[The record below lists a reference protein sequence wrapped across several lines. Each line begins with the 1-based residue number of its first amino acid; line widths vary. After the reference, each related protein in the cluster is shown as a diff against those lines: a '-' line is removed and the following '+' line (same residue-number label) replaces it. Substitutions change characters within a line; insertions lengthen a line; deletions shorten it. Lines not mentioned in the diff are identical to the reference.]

1 MAALIR
7 AYQPADQ
14 QPVRELIS
22 SILAEFGF
30 SLAIG
35 GLERDLSELATRY
48 GSANAGFWVAES
60 DGSVVGTVAIRP
72 KEGRRCELK
81 RLYLNPAWRG
91 RGLGQELYGHAES
104 FARSAGYEVIWV
116 ESSRRFGRAHRLYDR
131 NGFLLIE
138 QLQNDWEDNVYE
150 KTLR

>member
-14 QPVRELIS
+14 QPVRQLIAS
-22 SILAEFGF
+22 VLSEFGF

-35 GLERDLSELATRY
+35 GLERDLSELAMRY
-48 GSANAGFWVAES
+48 GNANAGFWVAEAF
-60 DGSVVGTVAIRP
+60 GSVVGTVAIRP
-72 KEGRRCELK
+72 KEGRTCELK

-91 RGLGQELYGHAES
+91 RGLGQELYSHAES

-131 NGFLLIE
+131 NGFHLVE

-150 KTLR
+150 KNLR

>member
-1 MAALIR
+1 MLIR

-14 QPVRELIS
+14 QPVRGLIAS
-22 SILAEFGF
+22 VLSEFGF

-35 GLERDLSELATRY
+35 GLERDLSELAARY
-48 GSANAGFWVAES
+48 GSADAGFWVAES
-60 DGSVVGTVAIRP
+60 AGAIIGTVAIRP
-72 KEGRRCELK
+72 KEGRTCELK
-81 RLYLNPAWRG
+81 RLYLSPSWRG
-91 RGLGQELYGHAES
+91 QGLGQSLYSHAES

-131 NGFLLIE
+131 NGYVLVE

-150 KTLR
+150 KTLK